1 MTQKDT
7 IFIRNLRVN
16 ARIGLGAL
24 ERKKPQP
31 LRITAKL
38 QIGSH
43 HNGDDAI
50 DNTTDYSQ
58 VRKEILNIAET
69 FQGKLVE
76 TLASM
81 IAQRCLEHPY
91 VTSAQVKIEKLN
103 IFKDAQSVG
112 VEITRSLSFTANG
125 EQHPMFKKLPHTILM
140 GVLNVTPDSFSD
152 GGLYLNVATAVRR
165 AQQMISEGAN
175 IIDIGGESTR
185 PGSNFVKNAEELRRV
200 IPVIQAI
207 RKQLGGNILLSVD
220 TWKSTIANAALK
232 AGANIINSLGGFQFD
247 PKLKT
252 VIAKAGCPVIPYHI
266 YGTPR
271 LMKKQMDEKRD
282 VMKDL
287 WEFFRDQTALALKS
301 GIKKHQL
308 IIDPGI
314 GFGKTLNQNLRI
326 IRELN
331 TLVPLGLPIAVGV
344 SRKSHIGMM
353 LQELEHTKEP
363 PSPSQR
369 IEGALAETA
378 LMMLGGARIIRTH
391 DVKETKRFVGVLDRL
406 RGKP

>member
-1 MTQKDT
+1 MIRKDT
-7 IFIRNLRVN
+7 IFIRNLRAN
-16 ARIGLGAL
+16 ARIGLGDA
-24 ERKKPQP
+24 ERKTPQP
-31 LRITAKL
+31 IRITAKL
-38 QIGSH
+38 EVDPH

-50 DNTTDYSQ
+50 DNTTDYSV
-58 VRKEILNIAET
+58 VRQEILQVAKT
-69 FQGKLVE
+69 FRGKLVE
-76 TLASM
+76 TLASS
-81 IAQRCLEHPY
+81 IAQRCLEHPF

-112 VEITRSLSFTANG
+112 VEITRSQSFTANG
-125 EQHPMFKKLPHTILM
+125 EQHPLFKKLPHTIIM

-152 GGLYLNVATAVRR
+152 GGLYVDIPAALRR
-165 AQQMISEGAN
+165 TGQMVDEGAD

-185 PGSNFVKNAEELRRV
+185 PGSNFVDTKEELRRV
-200 IPVIQAI
+200 IPVLRAL
-207 RKQLGGNILLSVD
+207 RKQLGKNVLLSVD
-220 TWKSTIANAALK
+220 TWKSAVASAALR
-232 AGANIINSLGGFQFD
+232 AGANIINTLGGFQFD

-252 VIAKAGCPVIPYHI
+252 VIAKAGCPVVPYHI
-266 YGTPR
+266 YGTPKT
-271 LMKKQMDEKRD
+271 MKGQADEQRD

-287 WEFFRDQTALALKS
+287 WEFFRDQTALALKT
-301 GIKKHQL
+301 GIKKNQL

-314 GFGKTLNQNLRI
+314 GFGKTLSQNLRI

-344 SRKSHIGMM
+344 SRKSHIGTI

-363 PSPSQR
+363 PSPSHR

-391 DVKETKRFVGVLDRL
+391 DVKETRRFVGVLDRL
-406 RGKP
+406 RG